1 MKKLLFAILV
11 LLGVSALIAGG
22 FYWQATKGVS
32 ASDLEA
38 QYATSD
44 DRFVVI
50 GGARVRIREEGDPS
64 APPIVLIHGFTHSL
78 ETWDGWAEALKPDYR
93 VIRYDLLGHGLTGP
107 DPEKRYA
114 PTERAAFLGD
124 IFDALE
130 IENAAVAGNSLG
142 GLAAWRFASDNPDRV
157 NALILISPGAYSL
170 NGVGNEPAEIPA
182 AMKAYLLTAPEAG
195 VRASAGL
202 IYADDSKIT
211 EARISVMRDMIRRKG
226 NGEAMINSLEE
237 FTLPDPSSALARI
250 EAPTL
255 ILWGEGDILI
265 PIEQGRKIE
274 LAIPHAQL
282 IAYPGVGHAAQEEAP
297 AQTVADAIAFLREQS
312 AATEAGAE

>member
-1 MKKLLFAILV
+1 MKKFLFAILF
-11 LLGVSALIAGG
+11 LLGVGALIVGG
-22 FYWQATKGVS
+22 IYWQAQQGVS
-32 ASDLEA
+32 AASLEA
-38 QYATSD
+38 QYATPD
-44 DRFVVI
+44 DRFVDI
-50 GGARVRIREEGDPS
+50 AGARVRIREEGDPS
-64 APPIVLIHGFTHSL
+64 APPVVLIHGFTHSL

-130 IENAAVAGNSLG
+130 IENAAIAGNSLG

-157 NALILISPGAYSL
+157 NALILISPGAYPL
-170 NGVGNEPAEIPA
+170 NGVSDAPAEIPA

-211 EARISVMRDMIRRKG
+211 EERVTVMRDMIRRKG
-226 NGEAMINSLEE
+226 NGAAMINSLEE
-237 FTLPDPSSALARI
+237 FTLPDPSGALSRI
-250 EAPTL
+250 QAPTL

-274 LAIPHAQL
+274 QAIPNARL

-297 AQTVADAIAFLREQS
+297 EETVADALVFLRDYGVP
-312 AATEAGAE
+312 AEAGAE